1 MRQHGSLTA
10 VVTVKIEVIH
20 IVSLVIKLMFC
31 FSGQTLHRQPLPPL
45 TVPSPIHEDPQP
57 IHLPALQG
65 SEDGAQR
72 RMSPGLGGGGTKKA
86 RSRTR
91 ISLEALGILQSFIGD
106 VGLYPD
112 QEAIHTLSAQLDL
125 PKHTIVK
132 FFQNQR
138 YNVKHHNQAR
148 EPIPGEEDRE
158 SPSPSEEGVCTV
170 ETRGG
175 EEVLSSASEESSE
188 DGTGSVDRDRGE
200 EAEMEVEKED
210 GDDGKAS
217 GPATSS
223 LSPYSSVDSPHSAEQ
238 QR

>member
-1 MRQHGSLTA
+1 
-10 VVTVKIEVIH
+10 
-20 IVSLVIKLMFC
+20 
-31 FSGQTLHRQPLPPL
+31 
-45 TVPSPIHEDPQP
+45 
-57 IHLPALQG
+57 
-65 SEDGAQR
+65 
-72 RMSPGLGGGGTKKA
+72 MSPGLGGPKKA

-138 YNVKHHNQAR
+138 YNVKHHSQVR
-148 EPIPGEEDRE
+148 ESVPGEDDGD
-158 SPSPSEEGVCTV
+158 SLSPSEGGVCTA
-170 ETRGG
+170 ESRG
-175 EEVLSSASEESSE
+175 EEGRGEEGLSASEESSE
-188 DGTGSVDRDRGE
+188 DGRGSVEELRTEGGE
-200 EAEMEVEKED
+200 GGDVEMEMEKEE
-210 GDDGKAS
+210 GDDGKVS

-223 LSPYSSVDSPHSAEQ
+223 LSPYSSLDSPHSAEQ

>member
-1 MRQHGSLTA
+1 
-10 VVTVKIEVIH
+10 
-20 IVSLVIKLMFC
+20 
-31 FSGQTLHRQPLPPL
+31 
-45 TVPSPIHEDPQP
+45 
-57 IHLPALQG
+57 
-65 SEDGAQR
+65 
-72 RMSPGLGGGGTKKA
+72 MSPGLGGQKKA

-138 YNVKHHNQAR
+138 YNVKHHSQTR
-148 EPIPGEEDRE
+148 ESVPGEDDGE
-158 SPSPSEEGVCTV
+158 SLSPSEGGVSTV
-170 ETRGG
+170 ESRV
-175 EEVLSSASEESSE
+175 EEVLSASEESSE
-188 DGTGSVDRDRGE
+188 DGRGSMEVFETEEEDRRDE
-200 EAEMEVEKED
+200 KEVEMEVDKEE
-210 GDDGKAS
+210 GDDGKVS

-223 LSPYSSVDSPHSAEQ
+223 LSPYSSLDSPHSAEQ

>member
-1 MRQHGSLTA
+1 M
-10 VVTVKIEVIH
+10 I
-20 IVSLVIKLMFC
+20 
-31 FSGQTLHRQPLPPL
+31 HRQPLPPL
-45 TVPSPIHEDPQP
+45 TTPSPVHEDPQP
-57 IHLPALQG
+57 IPLLVLHG
-65 SEDGAQR
+65 SEDTPQR
-72 RMSPGLGGGGTKKA
+72 GMSPGLGGGGAKKA

-138 YNVKHHNQAR
+138 YNVKHHNQVR
-148 EPIPGEEDRE
+148 EPVPGEDDRE
-158 SPSPSEEGVCTV
+158 SSSPSEGGVCTV
-170 ETRGG
+170 ESRV
-175 EEVLSSASEESSE
+175 EEGLSASEESSE
-188 DGTGSVDRDRGE
+188 DGRGSVEAFRTEGGERGE
-200 EAEMEVEKED
+200 ERDVEMETEKEE

-223 LSPYSSVDSPHSAEQ
+223 LSPYSSLDSPHSAEQ

>member
-1 MRQHGSLTA
+1 MLFKSL
-10 VVTVKIEVIH
+10 
-20 IVSLVIKLMFC
+20 
-31 FSGQTLHRQPLPPL
+31 FSKQALHRQPLPPL
-45 TVPSPIHEDPQP
+45 TSPSPIHEDPQP
-57 IHLPALQG
+57 VPLPVLHS
-65 SEDGAQR
+65 SEDGPQCG
-72 RMSPGLGGGGTKKA
+72 MSPGLGSGGPKKA

-138 YNVKHHNQAR
+138 YNVKHHSQAR
-148 EPIPGEEDRE
+148 ESVPEEDDRE
-158 SPSPSEEGVCTV
+158 SSSPSEGGIGAV
-170 ETRGG
+170 ESRG
-175 EEVLSSASEESSE
+175 EEGFSASEESSE
-188 DGTGSVDRDRGE
+188 DGRGSVEEFRTERGDKGE
-200 EAEMEVEKED
+200 EREVEMEVEKED
-210 GDDGKAS
+210 GGDDGKAS

-223 LSPYSSVDSPHSAEQ
+223 LSPYSSLDSPHSAEQ

>member
-1 MRQHGSLTA
+1 
-10 VVTVKIEVIH
+10 
-20 IVSLVIKLMFC
+20 
-31 FSGQTLHRQPLPPL
+31 
-45 TVPSPIHEDPQP
+45 
-57 IHLPALQG
+57 
-65 SEDGAQR
+65 
-72 RMSPGLGGGGTKKA
+72 MSPGLGGGGAKKA

-138 YNVKHHNQAR
+138 YNVKHHSQVR
-148 EPIPGEEDRE
+148 EPVPGEEEDGE
-158 SPSPSEEGVCTV
+158 SLSPSE
-170 ETRGG
+170 GG
-175 EEVLSSASEESSE
+175 IGAAESQVEEVLSVSEESSE
-188 DGTGSVDRDRGE
+188 DGRASVEVFQTEEEDRRDVE
-200 EAEMEVEKED
+200 DVEMEVDKEE
-210 GDDGKAS
+210 GDDGKVS

-223 LSPYSSVDSPHSAEQ
+223 LSPYSSLDSPHSAEQ

>member
-1 MRQHGSLTA
+1 
-10 VVTVKIEVIH
+10 
-20 IVSLVIKLMFC
+20 
-31 FSGQTLHRQPLPPL
+31 
-45 TVPSPIHEDPQP
+45 
-57 IHLPALQG
+57 
-65 SEDGAQR
+65 
-72 RMSPGLGGGGTKKA
+72 MSPGLGGPKKA

-125 PKHTIVK
+125 PKHTIIK

-148 EPIPGEEDRE
+148 ESVPEEDDRD
-158 SPSPSEEGVCTV
+158 SLSPSEGGAGAGAES
-170 ETRGG
+170 RG
-175 EEVLSSASEESSE
+175 EEGFSASEESSE
-188 DGTGSVDRDRGE
+188 DGRGSVEVFRTEGGDKGE
-200 EAEMEVEKED
+200 EREEGMEKEE
-210 GDDGKAS
+210 GDEGKAS

-223 LSPYSSVDSPHSAEQ
+223 LSPYSSLDSPPSAEQ

>member
-1 MRQHGSLTA
+1 
-10 VVTVKIEVIH
+10 
-20 IVSLVIKLMFC
+20 
-31 FSGQTLHRQPLPPL
+31 
-45 TVPSPIHEDPQP
+45 
-57 IHLPALQG
+57 
-65 SEDGAQR
+65 
-72 RMSPGLGGGGTKKA
+72 MSPGGGRGHKKA

-138 YNVKHHNQAR
+138 YNVKHHGQAR
-148 EPIPGEEDRE
+148 EPVPEEDDRE
-158 SPSPSEEGVCTV
+158 SSSPSEEGVGTV
-170 ETRGG
+170 EGR
-175 EEVLSSASEESSE
+175 EEEALSAYEESSE
-188 DGTGSVDRDRGE
+188 DGRRSVEVLQTDEGDGGE
-200 EAEMEVEKED
+200 EREEEMEVDKEE

-223 LSPYSSVDSPHSAEQ
+223 LSPYSSLDSPHSAEQ
-238 QR
+238 HR

>member
-1 MRQHGSLTA
+1 MHGSDD
-10 VVTVKIEVIH
+10 
-20 IVSLVIKLMFC
+20 
-31 FSGQTLHRQPLPPL
+31 R
-45 TVPSPIHEDPQP
+45 PQRG
-57 IHLPALQG
+57 I
-65 SEDGAQR
+65 
-72 RMSPGLGGGGTKKA
+72 SPGLGGGGPKKA

-138 YNVKHHNQAR
+138 YNVKHHSQVR
-148 EPIPGEEDRE
+148 ESVPGEDDRE
-158 SPSPSEEGVCTV
+158 SLSPSEGGAGTAES
-170 ETRGG
+170 RG
-175 EEVLSSASEESSE
+175 EEGLSASEESSE
-188 DGTGSVDRDRGE
+188 DGRGSVEVFRTEGRDGGE
-200 EAEMEVEKED
+200 EREAEMEIEKEE

-223 LSPYSSVDSPHSAEQ
+223 LSPYSSLDSPHSAEQ

>member
-1 MRQHGSLTA
+1 MILYNTVTYFHIHNCTFIILFLISLQA
-10 VVTVKIEVIH
+10 
-20 IVSLVIKLMFC
+20 
-31 FSGQTLHRQPLPPL
+31 LHRPPLPPL
-45 TVPSPIHEDPQP
+45 TAPSPIHEDPQTVP
-57 IHLPALQG
+57 LPVLHG
-65 SEDGAQR
+65 SEDGSQR
-72 RMSPGLGGGGTKKA
+72 GLSPSLGGGGPKKA

-138 YNVKHHNQAR
+138 YNVKHHSQAK
-148 EPIPGEEDRE
+148 EPVPGEDDRE
-158 SPSPSEEGVCTV
+158 SLSPSEGGIGTAES
-170 ETRGG
+170 RG
-175 EEVLSSASEESSE
+175 EEVLSASEESSE
-188 DGTGSVDRDRGE
+188 DGRGSVEVFRTEKDE
-200 EAEMEVEKED
+200 IEVEMEADKEE
-210 GDDGKAS
+210 GDDGKVS

-223 LSPYSSVDSPHSAEQ
+223 LSPYSSLDSPHSTEQ